1 MTFKGFRKDA
11 PLMVEAAESED
22 LRSSGGVSQSSIAIA
37 TEAGAA

>member
-11 PLMVEAAESED
+11 PLMIEAAESD
-22 LRSSGGVSQSSIAIA
+22 GLDASASTSRSTIGIA